1 MKNWETVDA
10 DEVRILSKHF
20 SQGRGGHKVEFIGVH
35 HNAGNLSI
43 QQTYNVWQNRPAS
56 AHYQVDINGRIGQLV
71 WDRDTAWALGNFNMN
86 QRSINIEHANN
97 TGAAGGWTISEAT
110 LENGAHLVAALCKAF
125 NLGRPVWGQNVRPHS
140 QICPTACPGAIG
152 GAQRDAYMA
161 RAQYWYDQMTGSKP
175 APAPQPAPQPAPAV
189 GYTVKVTTNVLNI
202 RKGAGTNFA
211 TAGSVKKGEVYTIVA
226 ESAGQGASKWGKLKS
241 GAGWISLDFVQKT
254 SGGSAPAAPKP
265 APTGI
270 AVDGFWGKATTRAL
284 QRHFGT
290 TVDGIVSSQ
299 NAAIRS
305 VNGGLASGWEWS
317 NSPRGSILIK
327 AMQRALKVKADG
339 IIGPITINA
348 LIRHFQ
354 AQSGSKI
361 ADGKLDAKSITIKA
375 MQRALNEGRF

>member
-20 SQGRGGHKVEFIGVH
+20 SQGRGGHKVEFIGIH

-140 QICPTACPGAIG
+140 QISPTACPGAIG

-254 SGGSAPAAPKP
+254 SGGSAPAKP
-265 APTGI
+265 AVPNIDQLARDVIAGKYGTGDARKKALGANYD
-270 AVDGFWGKATTRAL
+270 AVQAR
-284 QRHFGT
+284 
-290 TVDGIVSSQ
+290 
-299 NAAIRS
+299 
-305 VNGGLASGWEWS
+305 VNQMLGAGGG
-317 NSPRGSILIK
+317 
-327 AMQRALKVKADG
+327 
-339 IIGPITINA
+339 
-348 LIRHFQ
+348 
-354 AQSGSKI
+354 GSKPAQNLDTI
-361 ADGKLDAKSITIKA
+361 AREVIRGNWGSGAERKRRLQAAGYDYNAV
-375 MQRALNEGRF
+375 QRRVNQLL

>member
-20 SQGRGGHKVEFIGVH
+20 SQGRGGHKVEFIGIH

-97 TGAAGGWTISEAT
+97 TGSAGGWTISEAT

-140 QICPTACPGAIG
+140 QISPTACPGAIG
-152 GAQRDAYMA
+152 GTQRDAYMA

-175 APAPQPAPQPAPAV
+175 APAPQPAPQPTPQPAPAV

-265 APTGI
+265 AKKDNTTI
-270 AVDGFWGKATTRAL
+270 AREVLAGKWGNGTDRKSRL
-284 QRHFGT
+284 Q
-290 TVDGIVSSQ
+290 
-299 NAAIRS
+299 AAGYNYDAIQAE
-305 VNGGLASGWEWS
+305 VNHLSG
-317 NSPRGSILIK
+317 RGS
-327 AMQRALKVKADG
+327 APAR
-339 IIGPITINA
+339 
-348 LIRHFQ
+348 
-354 AQSGSKI
+354 
-361 ADGKLDAKSITIKA
+361 KSIDTIAREVIRGNWGSGAERKRRLQA
-375 MQRALNEGRF
+375 AGYDYNAVQRRVNQLL

>member
-20 SQGRGGHKVEFIGVH
+20 SQGRGGHKVEFIGIH

-140 QICPTACPGAIG
+140 QISPTACPGAIG

-211 TAGSVKKGEVYTIVA
+211 TTGSVKKGEVYTIVA

-270 AVDGFWGKATTRAL
+270 SVDGFWGKATTRAL

-305 VNGGLASGWEWS
+305 TNGGLASGWEWS
-317 NSPRGSILIK
+317 NSPRGSKLIK

-339 IIGPITINA
+339 IMGPITINA

>member
-43 QQTYNVWQNRPAS
+43 QQTYNVWQSRQAS

-71 WDRDTAWALGNFNMN
+71 WDRDTAWALGNFDAN

-140 QICPTACPGAIG
+140 QISPTACPGAIG

-254 SGGSAPAAPKP
+254 SGGSAPAAPTKKDN
-265 APTGI
+265 TTI
-270 AVDGFWGKATTRAL
+270 AREVLAGKWGNGTDRKSRL
-284 QRHFGT
+284 Q
-290 TVDGIVSSQ
+290 
-299 NAAIRS
+299 AAGYNYDAIQAE
-305 VNGGLASGWEWS
+305 VNRLSG
-317 NSPRGSILIK
+317 RGSAPARKSVDTIAREVIRGNWGSGAERKRRLQ
-327 AMQRALKVKADG
+327 AAGYDYNAVQRRVNQL
-339 IIGPITINA
+339 
-348 LIRHFQ
+348 L
-354 AQSGSKI
+354 
-361 ADGKLDAKSITIKA
+361 
-375 MQRALNEGRF
+375 

>member
-20 SQGRGGHKVEFIGVH
+20 SQGRGGHKVEFIGIH

-140 QICPTACPGAIG
+140 QISPTACPGAIG
-152 GAQRDAYMA
+152 GAQRDAYMT

-254 SGGSAPAAPKP
+254 SGGSAPATPIKKDNTTIAREVLAGTCSDSRWSTWGNGDTRKQRLQAAGYDYNAVQAEVNRLAGGGSAAPAPKKSVDTI
-265 APTGI
+265 AREIINGTCSDSRWSTWGTGSTRVSRLKAAGYNPT
-270 AVDGFWGKATTRAL
+270 AV
-284 QRHFGT
+284 
-290 TVDGIVSSQ
+290 Q
-299 NAAIRS
+299 NR
-305 VNGGLASGWEWS
+305 VNQL
-317 NSPRGSILIK
+317 L
-327 AMQRALKVKADG
+327 
-339 IIGPITINA
+339 
-348 LIRHFQ
+348 
-354 AQSGSKI
+354 
-361 ADGKLDAKSITIKA
+361 
-375 MQRALNEGRF
+375 

>member
-20 SQGRGGHKVEFIGVH
+20 SQGRGGHKVEFIGIH

-43 QQTYNVWQNRPAS
+43 QQTYNVWQSRQAS

-71 WDRDTAWALGNFNMN
+71 WDRDTAWALGNFDAN

-97 TGAAGGWTISEAT
+97 TGAAGGWTVSEAT
-110 LENGAHLVAALCKAF
+110 LENGAHLVAALCKLF
-125 NLGRPVWGQNVRPHS
+125 KLGRPVWGQNVRPHS
-140 QICPTACPGAIG
+140 QISPTACPGALA

-175 APAPQPAPQPAPAV
+175 APAPQPAPAI

-254 SGGSAPAAPKP
+254 SGGSAPAAPAKKDN
-265 APTGI
+265 TTI
-270 AVDGFWGKATTRAL
+270 AREVIAGAWGKGTDRKNRL
-284 QRHFGT
+284 QAAGYDYNAVQAEVNRLMG
-290 TVDGIVSSQ
+290 GGSSIP
-299 NAAIRS
+299 AR
-305 VNGGLASGWEWS
+305 
-317 NSPRGSILIK
+317 
-327 AMQRALKVKADG
+327 
-339 IIGPITINA
+339 
-348 LIRHFQ
+348 
-354 AQSGSKI
+354 
-361 ADGKLDAKSITIKA
+361 KSIDTLAREVIAGQWGKGA
-375 MQRALNEGRF
+375 DRKRRLQAAGYDYNAVQRRVNQLL